1 MKTENIKSL
10 IIGFLLLIIFF
21 QYKSCNSEKTEI
33 VEIPEIKGKFE
44 AVKPKHSAIELT
56 DHIVDVNKKVLGKKV
71 NAKASDY
78 LQKEYDFSKKEIERM
93 AKEIAEIEALAD
105 SLAFSEYLAIEEK
118 NKLVELLKQCNKLNE
133 FCQDFNDE
141 NIIANVSGIVFKNE
155 VQKLKLDYTIKP
167 RQIEK
172 AVMKGLF
179 VGGEFGSN
187 KDLDQFTYKIDL
199 EYLYKNKIYKTAYQ
213 RFGNEDFF
221 LVGGSVKLF

>member
-1 MKTENIKSL
+1 MKTENLKS
-10 IIGFLLLIIFF
+10 ILLVVMSAIIFF
-21 QYKSCNSEKTEI
+21 QYKGCNSEKTEI
-33 VEIPEIKGKFE
+33 VEIPEIKDEFE
-44 AVKPKHSAIELT
+44 AVKPKSNPVE
-56 DHIVDVNKKVLGKKV
+56 IVNQKTKKIDKNVSKRLE
-71 NAKASDY
+71 
-78 LQKEYDFSKKEIERM
+78 KEYNFKSEEIERM

-118 NKLVELLKQCNKLNE
+118 NKLVELLKQCNNVNE
-133 FCQDFNDE
+133 FCQDYNDE
-141 NIIANVSGIVFKNE
+141 NLIANVSGVVFKNE

>member
-1 MKTENIKSL
+1 
-10 IIGFLLLIIFF
+10 
-21 QYKSCNSEKTEI
+21 
-33 VEIPEIKGKFE
+33 
-44 AVKPKHSAIELT
+44 
-56 DHIVDVNKKVLGKKV
+56 
-71 NAKASDY
+71 
-78 LQKEYDFSKKEIERM
+78 
-93 AKEIAEIEALAD
+93 
-105 SLAFSEYLAIEEK
+105 
-118 NKLVELLKQCNKLNE
+118 LLKQCNNVNE
-133 FCQDFNDE
+133 VCQDFDDE
-141 NIIANVSGIVFKNE
+141 NLIANVSGIVFKNE